1 MEPRR
6 AFVVVCL
13 CLLGALGVSFAVPS
27 TLEEDYVGKH
37 GWLPINLFGDV
48 TIQQQHQNWH
58 AREANF
64 DSNVRGKEFL
74 EFHREFLAQSDDF
87 RIYGSDSPVPAAGDV
102 DPDPVVTP
110 VLAQSYLGQTAPL
123 NSPARVK
130 FGRSGSP
137 CTRDSNH
144 QIDDPPHGAC
154 NTNTA
159 FWTERDGNLR
169 LGTKKFHLYTTANE
183 LGANILP
190 FHTNGHGAIG
200 RHGPSDMIIP
210 ATSTKDPAFYQWHKN
225 IDNIYADW
233 AIGQYRMVGPENLLS
248 FRGMPIFFSVA
259 AGSQGSATVPNALY
273 ERSRGD
279 AYLGVYPTPPPAEY
293 GAKPR
298 IGSDI
303 YVARDRDKGTT
314 PGTDYMNLVYATGT
328 RVWGSST
335 TPPQAWD
342 IDAWS
347 ILNSKSTQ
355 SSWQFSVS
363 KDSAGLMNTAVVAR
377 TPGKKG
383 GDLFESCALGT
394 NVLLRSYDTLG
405 LADTDELDALEY
417 DRERRVQGTNDGQSD
432 QIDDRPRQWFSL
444 LSTTINNVQAFFH
457 GRSLN
462 PTPMTV
468 GPGDILRFDEN
479 GDLVIDVRGVVDLD
493 LAAGDDLDALVL
505 VDVNGGNT
513 LTSGDLVYYSLS
525 AQSTSVQNGIFSA
538 ADVLCKTMGPTN
550 PPNLPFAA
558 CPGLNGAV
566 AVSANQLG
574 LASNDDL
581 DALDVRLDGGC
592 LPPVGGPA
600 PPPPTPVGACCG
612 FSGQPCAEGKTESEC
627 TTAGGAWAGED
638 SVCATSLCPSAPGA
652 CCATNGNCTVVS
664 DQACYDSAGTFRGP
678 GTTCQPTPACPV
690 APANDECVNATVIP
704 YNFVSGFQ
712 PPANNTTATRPHY
725 SLPQD
730 PPYSCMDHNVFAD
743 ARGSGT
749 LWYSYTVPVIAGS
762 APGPGPD
769 MIPGPGPRR
778 SILITTDQAALH
790 YPGGG
795 GAGDTRLALFYAP
808 NGNCSVLQEV
818 ACADNI
824 TGDGTNLAPYAP
836 LRYDRPVPGRYYLLV
851 STVYN
856 VDRGNT
862 YLTVSDPPTPATSSI
877 PTFSTWGRLVLT
889 LVLIGSGASFL
900 LRRRRPAV

>member
-13 CLLGALGVSFAVPS
+13 CLLGALGVSFAV
-27 TLEEDYVGKH
+27 TLEEDYVDRTP
-37 GWLPINLFGDV
+37 GWLPIGTFGQV
-48 TIQQQHQNWH
+48 SIQKQHENWH
-58 AREANF
+58 AKEALF
-64 DSNVRGKEFL
+64 DSAVRGKEFL

-87 RIYGSDSPVPAAGDV
+87 RIYGMDTDAS
-102 DPDPVVTP
+102 DPDPVVIP
-110 VLAQSYLGQTAPL
+110 VLALSYLNLPAPPL
-123 NSPARVK
+123 ESPVRVK
-130 FGRSGSP
+130 FMRSGSP
-137 CTRDSNH
+137 CTRDPNH
-144 QIDDPPHGAC
+144 QIDDGQHGSC
-154 NTNTA
+154 NKLKA
-159 FWTERDGNLR
+159 FWTERDGNLK
-169 LGTKKFHLYTTANE
+169 LGTPTFHLYSDNA
-183 LGANILP
+183 LGSNILP

-200 RHGPSDMIIP
+200 RHGPSDMITP

-233 AIGQYRMVGPENLLS
+233 AIGQYRLLSQSSLLS

-259 AGSQGSATVPNALY
+259 AGSQGSADSAIPNALHD
-273 ERSRGD
+273 RSLGD
-279 AYLGVYPTPPPAEY
+279 AYLGIAGTSASSGAY
-293 GAKPR
+293 GARPR

-303 YVARDRDKGTT
+303 YVARDRDQGTT
-314 PGTDYMNLVYATGT
+314 PGTNYRNLVYATGT
-328 RVWGSST
+328 RVWGSTT

-347 ILNSKSTQ
+347 ILNSPTTPV
-355 SSWQFSVS
+355 SWYFSVTKTS
-363 KDSAGLMNTAVVAR
+363 VGVQDTAVYLETA
-377 TPGKKG
+377 GKG
-383 GDLFESCALGT
+383 GDIFESCADSKNG
-394 NVLLRSYDTLG
+394 VFRQEVGLG
-405 LADTDELDALEY
+405 LAASDELDALEY

-444 LSTTINNVQAFFH
+444 RSTTINGVQAKESAT
-457 GRSLN
+457 G
-462 PTPMTV
+462 TV
-468 GPGDILRFDEN
+468 RAVLPSDILRFDKD
-479 GDLVIDVRGVVDLD
+479 GVLLIDVRGDVDLGLSATD
-493 LAAGDDLDALVL
+493 DDLDALAL
-505 VDVNGGNT
+505 VDASGGNA
-513 LTSGDLVYYSLS
+513 LNAGDLIYYSLS
-525 AQSTSVQNGIFSA
+525 AGSTSVLNGTFSA
-538 ADVLCKTMGPTN
+538 ADILCRVMGPTN
-550 PPNLPFAA
+550 PPNLVFAA
-558 CPGLNGAV
+558 CPGPNGPI

-574 LASNDDL
+574 LASGDDL
-581 DALDVRLDGGC
+581 DALDVRFDVCSVG
-592 LPPVGGPA
+592 LPAPPA
-600 PPPPTPVGACCG
+600 GSPPPPPPTPVGACCG
-612 FSGQPCAEGKTESEC
+612 FSGQPCAEGKTESQC

-664 DQACYDSAGTFRGP
+664 DQACYNSAGTFRGP

-790 YPGGG
+790 YPEGG

-862 YLTVSDPPTPATSSI
+862 YLTVSDPPTPLTSSI

-889 LVLIGSGASFL
+889 LVLIGSGATFL